1 MSRARQI
8 GGIWFDGNRKGEKAT
23 AQQLELLAAAENVQL
38 DDLLDEGLRQHEV
51 AFRLRAALG
60 EGVIPPEILERR
72 RQAREE
78 AAKQPACRICTA
90 LDTTCEGSITR
101 HHFVNR
107 WIMMLLENYVSYAP
121 RRMCTI
127 PICVGRHRDLHFRE
141 DTETPKSIAQ
151 FMQPHERQFAQ
162 KMLDEFKAERP
173 HVYDLLAG
181 GDEASYEYQLIRDHQ
196 LGLFR
201 TSRWED
207 EASSLPDSESE
218 AVLVLG

>member
-23 AQQLELLAAAENVQL
+23 AQQLELLAAADNVQL
-38 DDLLDEGLRQHEV
+38 DDLLDEGLRQGEV
-51 AFRLRAALG
+51 AVRLRAALG

-78 AAKQPACRICTA
+78 AANQPACRICSA
-90 LDTTCEGSITR
+90 LDTKCEGSITR

-107 WIMMLLENYVSYAP
+107 WIMLMLDNYVSYAP

-127 PICVGRHRDLHFRE
+127 PICVGRHRDLHLRG

-151 FMQPHERQFAQ
+151 FMQSHEREFAQ

-173 HVYDLLAG
+173 RVYDLLAG

-201 TSRWED
+201 TSRLD
-207 EASSLPDSESE
+207 SSESTTQDME
-218 AVLVLG
+218 SAQAIG